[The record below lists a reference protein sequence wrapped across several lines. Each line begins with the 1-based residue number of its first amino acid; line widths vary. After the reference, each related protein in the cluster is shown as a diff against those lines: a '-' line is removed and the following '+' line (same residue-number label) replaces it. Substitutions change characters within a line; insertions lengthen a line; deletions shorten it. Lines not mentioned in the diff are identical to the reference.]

1 MDQFIEDVRRLLH
14 NNSDIQSKQKKAIL
28 TALQSACETPEPHA
42 VRNAP
47 RQPMSHMSADV
58 VAHNPY
64 SRLMALKRMGIVDN
78 YEAIRTLTVAVVG
91 VGGVGSVAAEM
102 LTRCGIGKLILF
114 DYDKVELA
122 NMNRLFFRPE
132 QAGKSKV
139 AAACDTLRAIN
150 PHVMF
155 EAHDYDIT
163 SLDNFDH
170 FLDRL
175 SNGALGDDS
184 PVDLVLS
191 CVDNFAA
198 RNTINSACNELGQRW
213 IESGVSE
220 DAVSGHIQLM
230 IPGRRACFACAPPL
244 VVASGIDERTL
255 KRDGV
260 CAASLP
266 TTMGIVA
273 GMLVQA
279 TLKLLLGFGV
289 VTDYLGYSAMTD
301 FFPSMSLKPNPACED
316 SWCVRRQ
323 YEENARAEEEA
334 KLAMNNGLH
343 PEEEE
348 EEEED
353 LHPDNEWGLSLVED
367 HSTEVPATP
376 PDTSKLQAVT
386 GNDVVKGL
394 NFAYDTGKPPVIE
407 QGANVKDN
415 GADLEDLMS
424 QLKRL

>member
-1 MDQFIEDVRRLLH
+1 
-14 NNSDIQSKQKKAIL
+14 
-28 TALQSACETPEPHA
+28 
-42 VRNAP
+42 
-47 RQPMSHMSADV
+47 MSADV

-64 SRLMALKRMGIVDN
+64 SRLMALKRMGIVHN

-132 QAGKSKV
+132 QSGKSKV

-150 PHVMF
+150 PDVVF
-155 EAHDYDIT
+155 EAHNYDIT

-170 FLDRL
+170 FLGRL
-175 SNGALGDDS
+175 SNGALAADS

-198 RNTINSACNELGQRW
+198 RNTINSACNELGQKW

-220 DAVSGHIQLM
+220 DAVSGHIQLI
-230 IPGRRACFACAPPL
+230 IPGRLACFACAPPL

-255 KRDGV
+255 KREGV

-279 TLKLLLGFGV
+279 TLKLLLGFGE
-289 VTDYLGYSAMTD
+289 VTDYLGYSAMRD
-301 FFPSMSLKPNPACED
+301 FFPSMSLKPNPVCED

-323 YEENARAEEEA
+323 HEEKARAEEKA
-334 KLAMNNGLH
+334 KHTANNGVQ
-343 PEEEE
+343 PKEEEE
-348 EEEED
+348 EEEE

-367 HSTEVPATP
+367 DSTVVPATS
-376 PDTSKLQAVT
+376 PDNSKLQPVS
-386 GNDVVKGL
+386 GNKIVEGL
-394 NFAYDTGKPPVIE
+394 NLAYDTRKPDVVE
-407 QGANVKDN
+407 ESATVTDN

-424 QLKRL
+424 QLKGL